1 MTHVSELV
9 LIANAS
15 DGTISSLRLHRGES
29 PRLEVL
35 TTTEGL
41 TGCGTFAV
49 DTRRDL
55 VHAAYKGD
63 PPGIATLRLN
73 RETGELREVSRRGV
87 ESSMTYLSLTAG
99 GTLLLGASYGGNVG
113 GTWPVRVDTEPDA
126 GPDSQPGLGEQVA
139 RIEHRNLHCVV
150 PSDAPEGTDSAPTVA
165 YFVALGDDLIAQ
177 YSVESD
183 GALTPLD
190 PPTVA
195 APAGSGPRHLLL
207 DGDNAYLVTEYSG
220 ELIRFARG
228 SDGALSA
235 CESVVVVDPEQGLA
249 HSRYGADP
257 TQEHLIW
264 GADVHRAGHWLVTS
278 ERSSSLLTVVAREGS
293 GRLGD
298 VVGYTPT
305 QRQPR
310 GFNVTDDGAFVV
322 AVGEKSTDA
331 ELFAVEDGGRLTS
344 LGTAGIGHGAN
355 WVRILR

>member
-49 DTRRDL
+49 DTRR
-55 VHAAYKGD
+55 
-63 PPGIATLRLN
+63 
-73 RETGELREVSRRGV
+73 
-87 ESSMTYLSLTAG
+87 
-99 GTLLLGASYGGNVG
+99 TLLLGASYGGNVG

-126 GPDSQPGLGEQVA
+126 GPDSQPGLGEPVA

-228 SDGALSA
+228 SDGAL
-235 CESVVVVDPEQGLA
+235 
-249 HSRYGADP
+249 R
-257 TQEHLIW
+257 
-264 GADVHRAGHWLVTS
+264 
-278 ERSSSLLTVVAREGS
+278 
-293 GRLGD
+293 
-298 VVGYTPT
+298 
-305 QRQPR
+305 
-310 GFNVTDDGAFVV
+310 
-322 AVGEKSTDA
+322 
-331 ELFAVEDGGRLTS
+331 
-344 LGTAGIGHGAN
+344 TAGTGPTRLRSTSSGAPTCTAPDTGSSPPSA
-355 WVRILR
+355 VRRC

>member
-1 MTHVSELV
+1 MALVSELV

-29 PRLEVL
+29 PRLEAL

-49 DTRRDL
+49 DTQRNL

-63 PPGIATLRLN
+63 PPGVATLRLD
-73 RETGELREVSRRGV
+73 RETGELREVSRRSV

-113 GTWPVRVDTEPDA
+113 GTWPVRVDSE
-126 GPDSQPGLGEQVA
+126 PGLEEPVA

-150 PSDAPEGTDSAPTVA
+150 PSDAPKGTDSAPTVA

-183 GALTPLD
+183 GSLTPLD

-207 DGDNAYLVTEYSG
+207 DGDDAYLVTEYSG

-228 SDGALSA
+228 SDGALA
-235 CESVVVVDPEQGLA
+235 AREAVVVVDPSQGLA

-264 GADVHRAGHWLVTS
+264 GADVHRAGDWFVTS
-278 ERSSSLLTVVAREGS
+278 ERSSSLLTVVTREAS

-310 GFNVTDDGAFVV
+310 GFNVTDDGAFLVV
-322 AVGEKSTDA
+322 VGEKSTDA
-331 ELFAVEDGGRLTS
+331 ELFAVESDGRLTS

-355 WVRILR
+355 WVRILP